1 MTIKNYVLLDDKRIV
16 EICGKTKF
24 GYEYVDSKTES
35 GIVIT
40 RTILEDRIVKT
51 SNNILDL
58 VEVGDLV
65 EYDRDLGETF
75 KLEVIDIQNNKF
87 QSFGNYCYK
96 KNVIA
101 IYKKQ
106 PKGYEYVSVKKTTLE
121 KNKRNLNKLIEDLDD
136 DDIEK
141 IISYIE
147 VLKND

>member
-40 RTILEDRIVKT
+40 RTLLEDRIVKT

-58 VEVGDLV
+58 LEVGDLV
-65 EYDRDLGETF
+65 GCYYEKKSSDGKTWVETPIYYVNGISETHYHLPVF
-75 KLEVIDIQNNKF
+75 SIEKDDKHIK
-87 QSFGNYCYK
+87 
-96 KNVIA
+96 A

-106 PKGYEYVSVKKTTLE
+106 TNGDYKRYEV
-121 KNKRNLNKLIEDLDD
+121 
-136 DDIEK
+136 
-141 IISYIE
+141 ISWE
-147 VLKND
+147 H